1 MNDFDDL
8 LNLAADIAGAYPPGV
23 IPGLHPVEILGG
35 ARFGFDRVQAR
46 LIANDRTL
54 LDFLAAHW
62 DEHPPTDRYR
72 AQAERDTALGHLHR
86 EILRA
91 TGHLM
96 RIPPIEEP
104 DWLRP
109 VGFAGSLAAKGAPA
123 PARSGVT
130 TWTVDDP
137 VTDATVLITRD
148 GDDLE
153 ISVVPEREVGPA
165 RLQLRWSAPTDFTE
179 VEVQL
184 TLGQPTRVRL
194 TAPAPDAVLD
204 ALTFSPRP
212 E

>member
-8 LNLAADIAGAYPPGV
+8 LDLAADIAGTYPPGV

-35 ARFGFDRVQAR
+35 AHFGFDHVQAR
-46 LIANDRTL
+46 LIANDRNL

-62 DEHPPTDRYR
+62 DEHPPTARYR
-72 AQAERDTALGHLHR
+72 AHAERDTALGHLHR

-96 RIPPIEEP
+96 KIPPIEEP

-109 VGFAGSLAAKGAPA
+109 VGFAGSIAAKGGEP
-123 PARSGVT
+123 PVRSGAA

-137 VTDATVLITRD
+137 LTEATVLITRH
-148 GDDLE
+148 GDDIE

-165 RLQLRWSAPTDFTE
+165 RLQIRWSSPTDFTE
-179 VEVQL
+179 VEVHLAQ
-184 TLGQPTRVRL
+184 GQPTRVL
-194 TAPAPDAVLD
+194 LSAPAQDAVLD